1 MAYRPFATYV
11 MGTTDEYR
19 LDVVTDPEPD
29 TPQAVTYFTAA
40 DVDAACRQAQRLLA
54 AVDGPADRYGELYAH
69 DGDGTAVYCDTIHL
83 PAGPSA

>member
-1 MAYRPFATYV
+1 MTYRPFGIYV
-11 MGTTDEYR
+11 TGTTDEYR

-40 DVDAACRQAQRLLA
+40 DVDAAVRQASRLLV

-69 DGDGTAVYCDTIHL
+69 DGDGAAVYVDTIHL
-83 PAGPSA
+83 PA